1 MSRLV
6 QVVRAFT
13 LVLWSSAL
21 FAQFDSGSITGTV
34 TDPSGAP
41 VPAAKI
47 TLVNTATGINL
58 TTQSNEDGIYV
69 FPTVRVG
76 TFTMTAEKTGCSTA
90 SSDSVIVSVS
100 TRTRVDLKLAVGQ
113 VS

>member
-69 FPTVRVG
+69 FPDGARG
-76 TFTMTAEKTGCSTA
+76 DLYDDRRKDGIFHSEFPTA
-90 SSDSVIVSVS
+90 
-100 TRTRVDLKLAVGQ
+100 
-113 VS
+113 